1 MVEVAVENGGKD
13 EGKDGGK
20 DEGKEIFFC
29 RFKNYS

>member
-13 EGKDGGK
+13 EGKDGEK

>member
-20 DEGKEIFFC
+20 DEVKENFFC